1 MFFNYNF
8 ERIKIII
15 IIKVLKTIIY
25 FLQIKENM
33 VLLSQ
38 MRFNAGFK
46 Y

>member
-25 FLQIKENM
+25 FLQIKANM
-33 VLLSQ
+33 VLPPQ